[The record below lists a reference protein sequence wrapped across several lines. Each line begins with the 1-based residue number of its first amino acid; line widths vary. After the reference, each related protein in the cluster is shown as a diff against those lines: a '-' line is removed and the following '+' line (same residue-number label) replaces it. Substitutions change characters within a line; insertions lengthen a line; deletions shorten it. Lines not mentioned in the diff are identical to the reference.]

1 MHERIALKV
10 LRARFS
16 LTQDDIA
23 QKLGISRQMYSRIE
37 KGQSDGTIQFWGKI
51 QRIFGLTGEEM
62 WHLIYDKTT
71 AEV

>member
-1 MHERIALKV
+1 MADRLALKV
-10 LRARFS
+10 MRTRYRY
-16 LTQDDIA
+16 TQDDMA

-51 QRIFGLTGEEM
+51 QRIFELTGEEM
-62 WHLIYDKTT
+62 WHLIYDKAP